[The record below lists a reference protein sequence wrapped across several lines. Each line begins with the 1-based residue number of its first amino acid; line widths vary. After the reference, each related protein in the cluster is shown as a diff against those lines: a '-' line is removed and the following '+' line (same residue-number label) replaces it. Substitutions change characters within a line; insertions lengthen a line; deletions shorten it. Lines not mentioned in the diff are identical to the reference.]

1 MSSDDLAR
9 LAAKAA
15 ADVEQTLRV
24 VGGTAG
30 LQRLAR
36 QTDIAFTA
44 SKLLT
49 PGLQDAIANAIGASA
64 VAKTTQAIAMSVM
77 PKLDVSALMPKLD
90 FAFVDQLQFYLS
102 PGYQRLAEQ
111 IAASLPKITL
121 PTFPTITLP
130 RFLPPNLH
138 GLGFDLDL
146 LTTLAAEGITL
157 YRVPGRSVTERLL
170 RAPDKAARR
179 AILGRALP
187 QILDDCD
194 AVLDVCTSSRAR
206 ESSLFARSA
215 IAAARAGHIEA
226 AQALLTNTLDTTLG
240 LLPDR
245 KAATA
250 QDPKVRAALDDE
262 GVRTFLVLTPI
273 WHAHGRYFPERGD
286 LIPRVYSRHAST
298 HGVSHR
304 QYGPRNTAQVV
315 LLLTALI
322 AYLDEDASRRRT

>member
-15 ADVEQTLRV
+15 ADAEQTLRV

-44 SKLLT
+44 SKRLT

-64 VAKTTQAIAMSVM
+64 VAKTTQAIATSVM
-77 PKLDVSALMPKLD
+77 PKLDVSALMPKLDVSWLMPKLD

-138 GLGFDLDL
+138 GLDFDLDL

-245 KAATA
+245 KAATSRTRRCA
-250 QDPKVRAALDDE
+250 PRSTTRAFAPSWYSHRSGTRTVATSRS
-262 GVRTFLVLTPI
+262 GVTSSLVCT
-273 WHAHGRYFPERGD
+273 RGTR
-286 LIPRVYSRHAST
+286 PHT
-298 HGVSHR
+298 VSHTANTGR
-304 QYGPRNTAQVV
+304 GTQPRWCC
-315 LLLTALI
+315 
-322 AYLDEDASRRRT
+322 Y